1 MRDSLVARGVP
12 EGAIILDGLNIGL
25 ETNDILDGAIYVKY
39 ALNNRMPYALITDVT
54 DVSPLTTEKG
64 SEVEPREMK
73 LEDLTEANY
82 ADYVLLKQTK
92 LVLES
97 GKVWAVS
104 GDRRIRYYN
113 KLGVKVSLK
122 NYNGKYFDL
131 PVIYGTDMLNGELI
145 DELYI
150 LKQPTEVEDPTGIV
164 ELRQDDADTNRPLY
178 NLQGQRVSPTTKGLL
193 IRGGRKLLNR

>member
-1 MRDSLVARGVP
+1 M
-12 EGAIILDGLNIGL
+12 
-25 ETNDILDGAIYVKY
+25 
-39 ALNNRMPYALITDVT
+39 
-54 DVSPLTTEKG
+54 
-64 SEVEPREMK
+64 
-73 LEDLTEANY
+73 
-82 ADYVLLKQTK
+82 
-92 LVLES
+92 ES

-131 PVIYGTDMLNGELI
+131 PVIYGTDMLNSELI

-164 ELRQDDADTNRPLY
+164 ELQQDDADTNRPLY

>member
-1 MRDSLVARGVP
+1 
-12 EGAIILDGLNIGL
+12 
-25 ETNDILDGAIYVKY
+25 
-39 ALNNRMPYALITDVT
+39 MPYALITDAT
-54 DVSPLTTEKG
+54 DLSPLTTEKG

-92 LVLES
+92 LVLEN

-131 PVIYGTDMLNGELI
+131 PVIYGTDILNGKLI